1 MRQISAFRRYCR
13 RYRLLEHRQRPHR
26 PSHYR
31 HHHSHSHAMPHTV
44 QNTPKITTF
53 FDAFPQYLSLQ
64 NCTKH
69 SSASIQH
76 APTFQTHRRSSTL
89 STSYLFL
96 HKACSKCAMVRAD
109 CRLRAHALKGG
120 DPILRVL
127 RRTAPRRLS
136 TKPFNTISTP
146 FPTFDSVS
154 IARFIGDI
162 D

>member
-1 MRQISAFRRYCR
+1 MRPISAFRRYCR
-13 RYRLLEHRQRPHR
+13 RYRLLEHHQRPHR
-26 PSHYR
+26 SRNTYPFKIAQSTHQHQFSTR
-31 HHHSHSHAMPHTV
+31 QHSKRIDVLRRFPHHAY
-44 QNTPKITTF
+44 F
-53 FDAFPQYLSLQ
+53 FAIAQS
-64 NCTKH
+64 
-69 SSASIQH
+69 
-76 APTFQTHRRSSTL
+76 FQTHRRSSTL

-96 HKACSKCAMVRAD
+96 HKTCSKCAIVRAD
-109 CRLRAHALKGG
+109 CRLRAHSLKGG

-146 FPTFDSVS
+146 FPTFDSVL

>member
-1 MRQISAFRRYCR
+1 
-13 RYRLLEHRQRPHR
+13 
-26 PSHYR
+26 
-31 HHHSHSHAMPHTV
+31 
-44 QNTPKITTF
+44 
-53 FDAFPQYLSLQ
+53 
-64 NCTKH
+64 
-69 SSASIQH
+69 
-76 APTFQTHRRSSTL
+76 
-89 STSYLFL
+89 
-96 HKACSKCAMVRAD
+96 MVRAD

-127 RRTAPRRLS
+127 RRTAPHRLS

>member
-26 PSHYR
+26 SSHYR

-89 STSYLFL
+89 STSCLFL
-96 HKACSKCAMVRAD
+96 RNCTKLPNASTFFDAFHIIPISSQS
-109 CRLRAHALKGG
+109 LLKMRYG
-120 DPILRVL
+120 
-127 RRTAPRRLS
+127 ARRLPS
-136 TKPFNTISTP
+136 PS
-146 FPTFDSVS
+146 
-154 IARFIGDI
+154 ACA
-162 D
+162 